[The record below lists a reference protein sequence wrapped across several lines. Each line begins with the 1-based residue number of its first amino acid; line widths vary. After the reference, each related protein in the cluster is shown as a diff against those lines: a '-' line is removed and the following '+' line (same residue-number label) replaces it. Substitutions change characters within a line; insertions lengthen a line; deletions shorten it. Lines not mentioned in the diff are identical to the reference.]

1 MNKIK
6 NINLLFFFIYYSIF
20 GFIIN
25 IIFKGKFFEFLYENG
40 FEVILKY
47 IFVGNTT
54 WLLKHVRMADEN
66 FYYLYFSFFIFII
79 GIYFLINLRKI
90 IFSRNFHILYLKMK
104 NNGFDKQFF
113 VPVNKKGCV
122 LNGAHRVAIS
132 QLLNYWGECKL

>member
-20 GFIIN
+20 GFLIN
-25 IIFKGKFFEFLYENG
+25 IIFKVKFFEFLYENG

-90 IFSRNFHILYLKMK
+90 IFSRNFIIK
-104 NNGFDKQFF
+104 N
-113 VPVNKKGCV
+113 V
-122 LNGAHRVAIS
+122 
-132 QLLNYWGECKL
+132 